1 MRLHATSSGSYPR
14 IGDRPE
20 EQVLRKTIAGLDRGE
35 KTEADLE
42 EARQTMVGLAI
53 GEQEA
58 AGLDIV
64 TDGQI
69 GWYDPVSH
77 MTRSVAGVEIG
88 GLLRYFDTNSYFRQP
103 AIVGP
108 IEMGEPQVVQEYRY
122 ATGVATK
129 PVKPVLTGAYTL
141 AKLSINRQGVY
152 RDLEALCEAISS
164 VVVAEVAALAEAG
177 AQLIQIDEPC
187 ILNHPEEL
195 PLVEASLEA
204 ARAAAG
210 SAALAL
216 YTSFGDATPLL
227 SRLVELP
234 VDVLGLDFTYSPG
247 LIEAIAS
254 QGSPK
259 TLGLGLLDARNTKME
274 EEEEI
279 VVVVEGLLPAVATGE
294 AYLNPSTGLE
304 YLPRE
309 KARAKCDLIGRICRR
324 LNGGSS

>member
-1 MRLHATSSGSYPR
+1 MRLTATASGTYPR

-20 EQVLRKTIAGLDRGE
+20 EQVLRKTIAAVDRGE

-42 EARQTMVGLAI
+42 EARQAMVRMAI
-53 GEQEA
+53 AEQEE

-69 GWYDPVSH
+69 GWYDPISH
-77 MTRSVAGVEIG
+77 LLRSVAGVEIN

-103 AIVGP
+103 VIVGE
-108 IEMGEPQVVQEYRY
+108 IEVGEPQVAREYRY
-122 ATGVATK
+122 AVGVASK

-152 RDLEALCEAISS
+152 RDVEALCEAIAP
-164 VVVAEVAALAEAG
+164 VVAAEVAGLVDAG
-177 AQLIQIDEPC
+177 ADLIQIDEPC
-187 ILNHPEEL
+187 VLKHPEEFA
-195 PLVEASLEA
+195 LVAASLEA
-204 ARAAAG
+204 ARTAAG

-216 YTSFGDATPLL
+216 YTYFGDAEPLYGQ
-227 SRLVELP
+227 LVELP

-247 LIEAIAS
+247 LAETVAS

-279 VVVVEGLLPAVATGE
+279 VAVLEALAPAVATGE
-294 AYLNPSTGLE
+294 AYLNPSAGLE

-309 KARAKCDLIGRICRR
+309 KARA
-324 LNGGSS
+324 

>member
-14 IGDRPE
+14 IGDEPE

-42 EARQTMVGLAI
+42 DALQTMVRQAI
-53 GEQEA
+53 AEQEE
-58 AGLDIV
+58 AGLDLV

-69 GWYDPVSH
+69 RWYDPVSH
-77 MTRSVAGVEIG
+77 MMRSLAGVETG
-88 GLLRYFDTNSYFRQP
+88 GLLRYFDTNFYFRQP
-103 AIVGP
+103 IVVGP
-108 IEMGEPQVVQEYRY
+108 IEPGEPQVAREYRY
-122 ATGVATK
+122 AAGVATK

-164 VVVAEVAALAEAG
+164 VVAAEVAALAGAG

-187 ILNHPEEL
+187 LLKHPDEL
-195 PLVEASLEA
+195 LLVEASLEA

-210 SAALAL
+210 SVPLGL
-216 YTSFGDATPLL
+216 CTSFADATSLL
-227 SRLVELP
+227 SRLYELP

-247 LIEAIAS
+247 LVEAIAS

-274 EEEEI
+274 EEAE
-279 VVVVEGLLPAVATGE
+279 VLAVVEGLLSAVTTGE
-294 AYLNPSTGLE
+294 AYLNPSSGLE
-304 YLPRE
+304 YLPRQ
-309 KARAKCDLIGRICRR
+309 KARAKCGLIGRVCRR
-324 LNGGSS
+324 LNGGPS

>member
-42 EARQTMVGLAI
+42 EARRTMVGLAI

-77 MTRSVAGVEIG
+77 MMRSVAGVEVG

-108 IEMGEPQVVQEYRY
+108 IEMGEPRVVQEYRY

-195 PLVEASLEA
+195 PLVEAFLEA
-204 ARAAAG
+204 VRAAAG

-279 VVVVEGLLPAVATGE
+279 VAVVEGLLPAVATGE

-324 LNGGSS
+324 LNGGAS

>member
-20 EQVLRKTIAGLDRGE
+20 EQVLRKAIAGLDRGE

-42 EARQTMVGLAI
+42 EARRTMVGLAI

-103 AIVGP
+103 VIVGP
-108 IEMGEPQVVQEYRY
+108 IEMEEPRVVQEYRY

-279 VVVVEGLLPAVATGE
+279 VALVEGLLPAVATGE

>member
-42 EARQTMVGLAI
+42 EARRTMVGLAI

-187 ILNHPEEL
+187 ILNHPEEF

-204 ARAAAG
+204 ARAAA
-210 SAALAL
+210 
-216 YTSFGDATPLL
+216 
-227 SRLVELP
+227 
-234 VDVLGLDFTYSPG
+234 
-247 LIEAIAS
+247 
-254 QGSPK
+254 
-259 TLGLGLLDARNTKME
+259 
-274 EEEEI
+274 
-279 VVVVEGLLPAVATGE
+279 
-294 AYLNPSTGLE
+294 
-304 YLPRE
+304 
-309 KARAKCDLIGRICRR
+309 
-324 LNGGSS
+324 